1 MPRNVDSVLDVFE
14 NETTGD
20 TIINRDSDFTGNSN
34 DDVVTSDFQNIN
46 NNNINCNNVNNLQNN
61 SSFLENY
68 QKLNYNDSQNNQII
82 RREKLFNQFLE
93 NYTNEYK
100 SKSEQKRKLKDIF
113 FVVILSILGII
124 VVGSM
129 ILLIVLLNL
138 KLNISNIIITLISTS
153 AEIITSLLI
162 LPKIIAEYLFDKEEE
177 QHLNEIIGKM
187 QEYNLN
193 SKNIKSNN
201 TDENS

>member
-1 MPRNVDSVLDVFE
+1 MAINTLLDE
-14 NETTGD
+14 ELEP
-20 TIINRDSDFTGNSN
+20 
-34 DDVVTSDFQNIN
+34 TSDTVIAPEFNIN
-46 NNNINCNNVNNLQNN
+46 NNENNINDVLTQDFPNITDNNDNINDLQNN

-100 SKSEQKRKLKDIF
+100 NKSEQKRKLKDIF

-193 SKNIKSNN
+193 SKNIKSNT

>member
-1 MPRNVDSVLDVFE
+1 MAINTLLDE
-14 NETTGD
+14 ELEP
-20 TIINRDSDFTGNSN
+20 
-34 DDVVTSDFQNIN
+34 TSDTVIAPEFNIN
-46 NNNINCNNVNNLQNN
+46 NNENNINDVLTQDFPNITDNNDNINDLQNN

-68 QKLNYNDSQNNQII
+68 QKLNYNDSQNDQII
-82 RREKLFNQFLE
+82 KREKLFNQFLE

-100 SKSEQKRKLKDIF
+100 NKSEQKRKLKDIF
-113 FVVILSILGII
+113 FVVILSILGVI